1 MAEDRYDFFDDDWYD
16 GAAVMTLRGRR
27 ERLETL
33 FNHDSYTDGPQE
45 EKH

>member
-1 MAEDRYDFFDDDWYD
+1 MAEDRYDFYEDDWYD

-33 FNHDSYTDGPQE
+33 FNHDSNTNGTQE

>member
-33 FNHDSYTDGPQE
+33 FNHDSYSDGSQE
-45 EKH
+45 ENN